1 MECDFLVQ
9 NKKFFQT
16 KLPQRVLGDILEDI
30 SYSITAS
37 LHNNKARKNEDLYD
51 LYLENGGSD
60 SNEDFDIKWK
70 AGNFEIG
77 NVRELREFKEKISR
91 LKK

>member
-1 MECDFLVQ
+1 
-9 NKKFFQT
+9 
-16 KLPQRVLGDILEDI
+16 
-30 SYSITAS
+30 
-37 LHNNKARKNEDLYD
+37 
-51 LYLENGGSD
+51 LENGGSD